1 MTIGP
6 DFLSTDPVV
15 AFLRDRDPVRPLVS
29 PGEAFLEARRNV
41 YLPPAPLPD
50 QKDSNKILKI
60 AIGIGAA
67 FIVYR
72 TLMHREMPDTLPK
85 DAKASSDAAW
95 KLIRPVWLRAT
106 IPAIFQAYALGSTS
120 RVSVD
125 ELYALAEGYAET
137 LGEYIHSTSSD
148 ALASGIE
155 DQLARGWNERVAWER
170 SKEAFGLDKPQT
182 HSYLTRIY
190 SMKTPAGAAAEIVPA
205 ASKRAIQEM
214 LLLRSEKIGESQAW
228 QSVQTGRGLSWLYLE
243 KRGLLGGDPM
253 KQWITAEDELVCP
266 TCAPLHGVIIP
277 LEDRFRSNGLEF
289 FAPGV
294 HPNCR
299 CQIILIQNLPKTV
312 SKANGEDP
320 SIIDHWSDTQ
330 ARKRNGQFSLH
341 EERDLRPKQ
350 GRWIDKDLE
359 KELAEFGGSAPAAP
373 SGGFQ
378 TPAPRPVA
386 PPQRVAVKERVEQQV
401 QAPVPVQAPVEAP
414 VAAPVQTGDAPMVT
428 EEQLAAYMETQVSRQ
443 APTVGIDYISR
454 EAPVMAAP
462 IVEAPAV
469 EAPTVEAPVVAAP
482 IVEAP
487 AVVAPAPVLDDAPT
501 PPEAPPVGPPN
512 LELYPGQ
519 RFLEEAWAAP
529 RRKSKDDIGIAY
541 FDGESALLR
550 PFVEDIEGSS
560 TRSRSVNDAVKSF
573 TDRHTDWVYEQK
585 AYFSDQT
592 ALILGGRR
600 IEADR
605 LDAIQSMFNTYSDD
619 LPMGAAK
626 EYALRFA
633 RVIDDADETH
643 KTGDRGLEYVILKT
657 NPEDCLPKLAAYLR
671 TVDRDIA
678 AEVLDKTA
686 GRKQF
691 TTGANAPHAMPEPGP
706 LSSDVLADIIEEK
719 LRMRPARLSSDQ
731 VKDLVAMTSWDYD
744 HDREEIHRSLLGNQ
758 AIREQNK
765 NGKFTH
771 PMVEIIHFPVGVI
784 VDDVNYQDGVESLTG
799 QYLMSAESPTVV
811 DWNDPHYVPQA
822 LREALRAQIDP
833 KILHGPRGIQV
844 RIWQAQLDPEVY
856 GNIFD
861 DPWGEE

>member
-72 TLMHREMPDTLPK
+72 TLMHKEMPDTLPK

-125 ELYALAEGYAET
+125 ELYALSEGYAET

-182 HSYLTRIY
+182 RSYLTRIY

-277 LEDRFRSNGLEF
+277 LEDRFRSNGMEF

-330 ARKRNGQFSLH
+330 ARRRNGQFSLH

-359 KELAEFGGSAPAAP
+359 KELAEFGGDAPAAP

-378 TPAPRPVA
+378 APAPRPVA
-386 PPQRVAVKERVEQQV
+386 PPQKVAVMERVEQQV
-401 QAPVPVQAPVEAP
+401 QAPAPIQAPVEAP
-414 VAAPVQTGDAPMVT
+414 VAAPVQTGNAPAVPQ
-428 EEQLAAYMETQVSRQ
+428 EVLDRLAAMLNR
-443 APTVGIDYISR
+443 APTDLVSR
-454 EAPVMAAP
+454 EAPVIAAP
-462 IVEAPAV
+462 IVAAPVVA
-469 EAPTVEAPVVAAP
+469 APVVAAPVVAAPVVAAP
-482 IVEAP
+482 IVD
-487 AVVAPAPVLDDAPT
+487 APVLAEGDAPA
-501 PPEAPPVGPPN
+501 PPEAPRVEPPG
-512 LELYPGQ
+512 LEPGQ

-550 PFVEDIEGSS
+550 PFVDSIGDGV
-560 TRSRSVNDAVKSF
+560 TPVIGVNDAVKSF

-585 AYFSDQT
+585 AYFGQQT
-592 ALILGGRR
+592 DLILGGRR

-605 LDAIQSMFNTYSDD
+605 LDAIQSMFSTYSDE
-619 LPMGAAK
+619 LPIGAAK
-626 EYALRFA
+626 EYSLRFA

-643 KTGDRGLEYVILKT
+643 KTGDRGLEYLILKT
-657 NPEDCLPKLAAYLR
+657 NPEDCLPTLSAYVR
-671 TVDRDIA
+671 TLDRDIA
-678 AEVLDKTA
+678 AEVMDKTA
-686 GRKQF
+686 GKKQF
-691 TTGANAPHAMPEPGP
+691 ATGADAPHALPVSGP
-706 LSSDVLADIIEEK
+706 LSSDVLGDIIDDK
-719 LRMRPARLSSDQ
+719 LRMSLSPTRMSGDQ
-731 VKDLVAMTSWDYD
+731 VRDLVAQTSWDYD
-744 HDREEIHRSLLGNQ
+744 HDREEIHRSLMGNQ
-758 AIREQNK
+758 ALRQQNQ
-765 NGKFTH
+765 NGKFTF
-771 PMVEIIHFPVGVI
+771 PMVEIIHFPVGAI
-784 VDDVNYQDGVESLTG
+784 VDDVNYQVGSESLTG

-811 DWNDPHYVPQA
+811 NWDDSHYVP
-822 LREALRAQIDP
+822 EALRGTMRALIDP
-833 KILHGPRGIQV
+833 KILHGPRSIQV

-856 GNIFD
+856 GNIFA
-861 DPWGEE
+861 DPWDEE